1 MTIGTSVTKRPF
13 EGERIVVHT
22 TLGFDATCEEF
33 RRLLGNSSFSDLAE
47 LARSPITQAEFEN
60 QVQARFVGESGFMLF
75 AEFDHGAWLSKF
87 GLERRSV
94 RWIFGNPLI
103 AITMIQY
110 DVTAGLFAPVEML
123 ITEDADHSGT
133 TVVYVRPSSLMVIED
148 NPPLLAAAIA
158 LDAKCE
164 ALMARALGAEAQ

>member
-1 MTIGTSVTKRPF
+1 MTVGTSVTKRPF
-13 EGERIVVHT
+13 QGERIVIHT
-22 TLGFDATCEEF
+22 SLGFDATCESF
-33 RRLLGNSSFSDLAE
+33 RRLLGESSFPDLAE
-47 LARSPITQAEFEN
+47 LSRSPITQAEFEN

-103 AITMIQY
+103 AITMIQF

-123 ITEDADHSGT
+123 ITEDTDHAGT

-148 NPPLLAAAIA
+148 NPPLLSAARA

-164 ALMARALGAEAQ
+164 TLMARALGVEG

>member
-1 MTIGTSVTKRPF
+1 MTVGSSVTKRSF
-13 EGERIVVHT
+13 QGERIVIHT
-22 TLGFDATCEEF
+22 SLGFDATCESF
-33 RRLLGNSSFSDLAE
+33 RRLLGKSSFPDLAE
-47 LARSPITQAEFEN
+47 LSRSPITQAEFEN

-110 DVTAGLFAPVEML
+110 DVTAGLFAPVEL
-123 ITEDADHSGT
+123 ITEDADHAGT
-133 TVVYVRPSSLMVIED
+133 TVVAHRHSWLSRITHRCFLRPAHLMQ
-148 NPPLLAAAIA
+148 N
-158 LDAKCE
+158 AK
-164 ALMARALGAEAQ
+164 L

>member
-13 EGERIVVHT
+13 QGERIVIHT
-22 TLGFDATCEEF
+22 SLGFDSTCESF
-33 RRLLGNSSFSDLAE
+33 RRLLGKSSFPDLAE
-47 LARSPITQAEFEN
+47 LSRSPITQTEFEN

-87 GLERRSV
+87 GLERKSV

-123 ITEDADHSGT
+123 ITEDTDHSGT
-133 TVVYVRPSSLMVIED
+133 TVVYLRPSSLMVIED
-148 NPPLLAAAIA
+148 NTPLLSAARA

-164 ALMARALGAEAQ
+164 TLMARALGVEA